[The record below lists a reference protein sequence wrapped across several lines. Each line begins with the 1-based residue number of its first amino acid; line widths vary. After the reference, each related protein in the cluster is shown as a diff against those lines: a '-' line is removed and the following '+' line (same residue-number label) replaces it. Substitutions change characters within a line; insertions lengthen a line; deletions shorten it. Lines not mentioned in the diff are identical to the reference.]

1 MFASISLSSSVGL
14 STDAHVYPNLSW
26 ALWREP
32 GSAAREGVPK
42 QVSGACG
49 PPFSWLLPAEGM
61 AKPLCSST
69 CLQGHSRGGRRSG
82 GEAQPLPHPNKMTCC
97 CLQNRWLW
105 AQHPATPTLAAATC
119 SHPIVSAL
127 QGCFIISDSQ
137 WALLYSSS
145 NTYWYIYISHTTIY
159 NYFYMCI
166 YILSGRGVKYL
177 CSVYH
182 FIQSPCNDSDLTSLT

>member
-1 MFASISLSSSVGL
+1 MFIL
-14 STDAHVYPNLSW
+14 
-26 ALWREP
+26 
-32 GSAAREGVPK
+32 
-42 QVSGACG
+42 
-49 PPFSWLLPAEGM
+49 
-61 AKPLCSST
+61 T
-69 CLQGHSRGGRRSG
+69 CLEHCGGNRALLLGREFQSKSQVRAGPLSPDCFQQRAWQSPSVQVPACKATVGVGEGRGER
-82 GEAQPLPHPNKMTCC
+82 AQPLPHPNKMTCC